1 MSSMTP
7 ILLPLAAGNPIS
19 HVIDHAQLTTDGGLW
34 ILTNH
39 MILMGVS
46 ALIMLLIF
54 PAMTRRYR
62 SGELVPTG
70 TRNLFEAVM
79 IYIREQ
85 IAKPVLAE
93 RADAF
98 MPLLWTLFFFILFNN
113 LIGLLPLDILF
124 GWFFTD
130 VLHMKHAVYGT
141 ATANPYVTAML
152 ALISFVV
159 IQGFALKANGPVP
172 YLKHFLGGAPW
183 YMAPVMVP
191 VEIIGMLVKPFA
203 LFLRLAANMT
213 AGHILLAVLIGFPAM
228 AALGMKS
235 YSMSILI
242 GIPAVLGA
250 AAIMCLELFVAFL
263 QAYLFTFLT
272 ALFIGQMAPHEH
284 HHDHDVSHDHKESRG
299 PGEFAA
305 PAHR

>member
-1 MSSMTP
+1 MSMPFMSV
-7 ILLPLAAGNPIS
+7 LAAQDPIG
-19 HVIDHAQLTTDGGLW
+19 HVIDHPRLIADNGLW

-39 MILMGVS
+39 MIIMGIA
-46 ALIMLLIF
+46 ALLMLLIF
-54 PAMTRRYR
+54 PAMTKRYR

-79 IYIREQ
+79 VYIREQ
-85 IAKPVLAE
+85 IAKPVLGA
-93 RADAF
+93 RADTF
-98 MPLLWTLFFFILFNN
+98 MPLLWTLFFFILFCN
-113 LIGLLPLDILF
+113 LLGMLPLDVIQKAIF
-124 GWFFTD
+124 
-130 VLHMKHAVYGT
+130 HAIGQDDLYPIYGT
-141 ATANPYVTAML
+141 PTANPYVTAML
-152 ALISFVV
+152 ALISFVA
-159 IQGFALKANGPVP
+159 IQGFALKANGVGP

-183 YMAPVMVP
+183 YMAPVMIP

-213 AGHILLAVLIGFPAM
+213 AGHILLAVLIGFPAL
-228 AALGMKS
+228 AAAGMNS
-235 YSMSILI
+235 YGMGVAI

-250 AAIMCLELFVAFL
+250 AAISCLELFVAFL

-284 HHDHDVSHDHKESRG
+284 HHHDQDMARDHKEDRG

-305 PAHR
+305 PAHH